1 MSDDQSRTTR
11 GLVAPECSCVPGTS
25 CGHVACCY
33 YDETVPANVRSPL
46 VPPDTASLQLGG
58 TATGRARPMRFLP
71 AFPTDDQRK
80 AAQRSALYGQ
90 GDMRLVWVNEGDL
103 AIRAIAGEAVSYGKS

>member
-1 MSDDQSRTTR
+1 
-11 GLVAPECSCVPGTS
+11 
-25 CGHVACCY
+25 
-33 YDETVPANVRSPL
+33 
-46 VPPDTASLQLGG
+46 
-58 TATGRARPMRFLP
+58 MRFLP